1 MQTFFHFTGR
11 RPGYALYLLPMIIL
25 LVLGCGKR
33 EAQQGDIPQYDVT
46 ASDEANG
53 STASAGKEEW
63 KLLFDGKTTAG
74 WRGINQEAFPG
85 EGWEVADGMLMVNA
99 TDGKESGNGGDI
111 ITTEQYS
118 DFILDWE
125 WKMLTK
131 GGNSGVKYFVKE
143 GLSSNEKYGAGLE
156 YQILDDEN
164 FSWMLE
170 GKMQPGDY
178 RTLASLYE
186 IYPAENKSPKP
197 LGEWNQS
204 RIVVQ
209 GRHVEHWL
217 NGIKVLEYERGSE
230 DFRKKVAESKFNQ
243 FENFGEA
250 TEGHI
255 LLQDHG
261 SKMAFRNIRIK
272 ELD

>member
-1 MQTFFHFTGR
+1 MQAFFLKMK
-11 RPGYALYLLPMIIL
+11 YSLYPCFVVIL
-25 LVLGCGKR
+25 IVSGCGKN
-33 EAQQGDIPQYDVT
+33 EAQQENLPHHDAT
-46 ASDEANG
+46 SSEEAHVL
-53 STASAGKEEW
+53 TELEKKEEW
-63 KLLFDGKTTAG
+63 KLLFDGNTTTG
-74 WRGINQEAFPG
+74 WRGINQETFPS
-85 EGWEVADGMLMVNA
+85 EGWKVEDGMLMVNA

-111 ITTEQYS
+111 ITMEQYS
-118 DFILDWE
+118 DFVLEWE

-186 IYPAENKSPKP
+186 IYPAENRTVNP
-197 LGEWNQS
+197 LGDWNHS
-204 RIVVQ
+204 RIVSQ
-209 GRHVEHWL
+209 GMHVEHWL
-217 NGIKVLEYERGSE
+217 NGVKVLEYERDSE
-230 DFRKKVAESKFNQ
+230 DFRKKVSESKFREY
-243 FENFGEA
+243 ENFGEA
-250 TEGHI
+250 AEGHI

-261 SKMAFRNIRIK
+261 SKMAFRNIKIK

>member
-1 MQTFFHFTGR
+1 MLDYR
-11 RPGYALYLLPMIIL
+11 LSVKSSIL
-25 LVLGCGKR
+25 LLTTIAFLTIGCGSP
-33 EAQQGDIPQYDVT
+33 ETNQAGIQQSPADT
-46 ASDEANG
+46 MAESE
-53 STASAGKEEW
+53 KEW
-63 KLLFDGKTTAG
+63 KLLFDGKTTTG
-74 WRGINQEAFPG
+74 WRGINQEDFPSH
-85 EGWEVADGMLMVNA
+85 GWEVKDGMLIVKAN
-99 TDGKESGNGGDI
+99 DGKESGNGGDI

-118 DFILDWE
+118 EFILGWE

-143 GLSSNEKYGAGLE
+143 GLSDNNKYGAGLE

-186 IYPAENKSPKP
+186 IYPATNKSPKP
-197 LGEWNQS
+197 LGEWNHS

-209 GRHVEHWL
+209 GNQVEHWL
-217 NGIKVLEYERGSE
+217 NGIKVLEYERGSD
-230 DFRKKVAESKFNQ
+230 DFREKVAESKFKE
-243 FENFGEA
+243 FEDFGEA
-250 TEGHI
+250 PEGHI
-255 LLQDHG
+255 LIQDHG
-261 SKMAFRNIRIK
+261 SEMAFRNIKIK